1 MQAKAIQ
8 ADWSSFQGVSLR
20 VKGDGQTFKVNLKTS
35 DQVDRPERTYQA
47 TFDTVEGG
55 PHSQESRGSGV
66 GSGFRVLGLAALPGM
81 HLPGHLCHS

>member
-47 TFDTVEGG
+47 TFDTVEGV
-55 PHSQESRGSGV
+55 PYSQN
-66 GSGFRVLGLAALPGM
+66 
-81 HLPGHLCHS
+81 